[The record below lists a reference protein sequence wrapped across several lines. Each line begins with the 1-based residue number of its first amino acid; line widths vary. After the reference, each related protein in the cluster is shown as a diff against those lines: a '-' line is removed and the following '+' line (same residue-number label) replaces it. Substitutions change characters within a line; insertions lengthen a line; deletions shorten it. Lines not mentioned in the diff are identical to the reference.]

1 MNVLIDTNILT
12 RAAQPGHPMHNDA
25 LDAVDVL
32 TGRGEDLCVVP
43 QNLIE
48 FWAVATRPLSAN
60 GLEMTIAEAQAE
72 LARIKSLFRLLP
84 ETPGLFSEWERVVVQ
99 HGVSGKNTHD
109 ARLVA
114 AMNIHGL
121 TQLLTFNVGDSKR
134 YSPRITSVSPGD
146 VNGNT
151 PP

>member
-1 MNVLIDTNILT
+1 MSVLIDTNILT
-12 RAAQPGHPMHNDA
+12 RAAQPSHPMHNEA

-32 TGRGEDLCVVP
+32 RGRGEELCVVP

-60 GLEMTIAEAQAE
+60 GLEMKIAEAQAE
-72 LARIKSLFRLLP
+72 LGRIKDLFRLLP
-84 ETPGLFSEWERVVVQ
+84 ETPALFSEWESLVVQ
-99 HGVSGKNTHD
+99 YGVSGKNTHD

-121 TQLLTFNVGDSKR
+121 TQLLTFNVGDFNR
-134 YSPRITSVSPGD
+134 YSPAITSVSPAQ
-146 VNGNT
+146 VNKA
-151 PP
+151 P